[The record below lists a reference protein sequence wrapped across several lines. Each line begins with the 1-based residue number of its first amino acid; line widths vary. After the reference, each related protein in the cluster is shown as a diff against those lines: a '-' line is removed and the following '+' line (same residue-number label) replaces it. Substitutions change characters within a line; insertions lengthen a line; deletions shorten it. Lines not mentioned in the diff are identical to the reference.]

1 VREKALTK
9 LFSFPAGF
17 EPEGAYTY
25 GRDDL
30 HRCEIGH
37 QTNAPQPQGLETLKG
52 TNMNKVINI
61 RNNNGTEAA
70 PEWHGMDEE
79 DLRRPGAALL
89 VWLIKT
95 AVQRGD
101 KMHQLAAALGVTY
114 GYLVQ
119 LKKGIRATTRVSEEV
134 IRAAA
139 RYLGVPAIA
148 VRLAVGQVTLS
159 DFDLPGERFS
169 QRVDNGLDFISKDPA
184 YSFLLPPGVEKLD
197 VETKAAL
204 VVLYEG
210 ATGARLLS
218 NRDHLL
224 NAVEQLHDLLDVDLA
239 PRVRKAAAAML

>member
-1 VREKALTK
+1 
-9 LFSFPAGF
+9 
-17 EPEGAYTY
+17 
-25 GRDDL
+25 
-30 HRCEIGH
+30 
-37 QTNAPQPQGLETLKG
+37 
-52 TNMNKVINI
+52 MNKVINI
-61 RNNNGTEAA
+61 HGNNETDATH
-70 PEWHGMDEE
+70 EWHGMDEE
-79 DLRRPGAALL
+79 DLRRSGAALH

-95 AVQRGD
+95 AVQRGE
-101 KMHQLAAALGVTY
+101 KMHQLAASLGVTY

-119 LKKGIRATTRVSEEV
+119 LKKGIRSTTRISEEV

-148 VRLAVGQVTLS
+148 VRLAAGQVTLS

-184 YSFLLPPGVEKLD
+184 YSFLLPPGVEKLSTE
-197 VETKAAL
+197 VKASI

-224 NAVEQLHDLLDVDLA
+224 DAVEQLHDLLDVDLA
-239 PRVRKAAAAML
+239 PRVQKAAGA